1 MNPYASAKQA
11 YTESSVL
18 TASPEQLVVML
29 YDGAIR
35 FLSQAA
41 VALRAGNRQQFAIR
55 VRRAEAIISE
65 LNMTLDMERG
75 GEVADRLRSIYQFS
89 RRHLI
94 EAQLKSDPDRVDH
107 VIELLSGLREAWAQL
122 SENPGAQ
129 SASAA

>member
-35 FLSQAA
+35 FLNQASA
-41 VALRAGNRQQFAIR
+41 ALRAGNRQQFA
-55 VRRAEAIISE
+55 VRLRRGEAIITQ
-65 LNMTLDMERG
+65 LNMTLDLERG
-75 GEVADRLRSIYQFS
+75 GEVAERLRSIYMFS

-94 EAQLKSDPDRVDH
+94 DAQLKSDPALVDE
-107 VIELLSGLREAWAQL
+107 VVGLLSELRESWAQL
-122 SENPGAQ
+122 AQNPGAQ
-129 SASAA
+129 AAAAA